1 MASRKLKL
9 TQVTED
15 DDSDGMLELA
25 QIITGTGN
33 GNDEEANVIDNI
45 TKAVGKRH
53 QDYRAHMQQISRGN
67 RYEVDNIVMGQSAK
81 EKSVAFDASVKVKA
95 LPSVT
100 SSPCRPE
107 RVQDTSK
114 DTREIVTKQ
123 PKRVGARGES
133 QEATEVLAAKKEV
146 VKENLAFTHEDE
158 DEYNVHRAY
167 GKFACRR
174 QEGPGLLMCG
184 VCELDEEA

>member
-1 MASRKLKL
+1 MASQKLKL
-9 TQVTED
+9 TQITEN

-25 QIITGTGN
+25 RIITGKAD
-33 GNDEEANVIDNI
+33 DEEVNSIANI
-45 TKAVGKRH
+45 TKAVGKRYD
-53 QDYRAHMQQISRGN
+53 DYRSHMQQLARGN
-67 RYEVDNIVMGQSAK
+67 RQEVDSFVMRESTKKTA
-81 EKSVAFDASVKVKA
+81 ASETKVKVKA

-107 RVQDTSK
+107 RVQDTVN
-114 DTREIVTKQ
+114 DTRELLSRK
-123 PKRVGARGES
+123 PKKVGARGES
-133 QEATEVLAAKKEV
+133 SEAAEVLVVKKEI

-158 DEYNVHRAY
+158 EEYNVHRAY

-184 VCELDEEA
+184 VCERDEEA